1 MLTVNI
7 PERRQLNKVDLFSGF
22 VVNFEPNCMHK
33 SRYLLS
39 TKTFEEN
46 LIIEL
51 TKLLEINYFSHIR
64 FVCQKSIEV
73 TLIVYILL

>member
-1 MLTVNI
+1 MSSMLTVNI
-7 PERRQLNKVDLFSGF
+7 PKRRQLNKVDLFSGF

-46 LIIEL
+46 LIIEI
-51 TKLLEINYFSHIR
+51 TKLLEINYSAAYGLFVKKALKSH
-64 FVCQKSIEV
+64 
-73 TLIVYILL
+73 